1 MPARFS
7 PLANGMHYK
16 ATRRVETEKLKMR
29 TVAFFVALA
38 VFVMLLVVVRPTPR
52 SNALSS
58 RVGHRQ
64 AGRPLLLAQEQ
75 RRSSAALAADAHD
88 SYVSSLSRVATVA
101 SGGGGRSG
109 DRLSIKKGEESLM
122 LDSVGFRAAVA
133 ASASDATPPPVV
145 IALMNRFY
153 FGDRYARVVPGCTW
167 KKTGANLLCE
177 FTADQERLN
186 DSSALA

>member
-38 VFVMLLVVVRPTPR
+38 VFVMLLVVVRPTLR

-75 RRSSAALAADAHD
+75 RRSSAARAADAHD
-88 SYVSSLSRVATVA
+88 SNVSSLSRVATVA

-109 DRLSIKKGEESLM
+109 DRLSIKEGEESLM

-133 ASASDATPPPVV
+133 ASCLGRNTPSCCHRAHEPLLFRRPLREGRARMHMGKNWREL
-145 IALMNRFY
+145 AL
-153 FGDRYARVVPGCTW
+153 RVHGRPREV
-167 KKTGANLLCE
+167 
-177 FTADQERLN
+177 
-186 DSSALA
+186 